1 MRALYLKEK
10 LVFKEKNIPTPV
22 PKNDEVLIKVKSVG
36 ICGSDIHYWEHGKI
50 GSFIVR
56 EPLILG
62 HEFSG
67 EIVECGAKVCGLN
80 PGDLVVVEPG
90 EVCGKCEACRTG
102 RYNICPDMKFY
113 ATPPYDGALRE
124 YVAFD
129 SSFVFKVPE
138 GIEPE
143 MATLAEPIS
152 VGVFS
157 AKSVKV
163 GLGDK
168 VIIYGSGV
176 IGLCCIISAFASG
189 AGEVVATDI
198 REERLQF
205 AKEVGASAVFNSLKD
220 TSEEFNYYFDV
231 AFECSGISACLI
243 DASKKLKWGGKIAAL
258 GFNINTT
265 QEAPIAEMIIKE
277 QQLIPT
283 FRYANVFP
291 AALNILL
298 KNRDIF
304 KKFITHRFSFNDAEK
319 AFITARDDKKAVKVL
334 INF

>member
-10 LVFKEKNIPTPV
+10 LVFEERSIPAPL
-22 PKNDEVLIKVKSVG
+22 PKDDEVLIKVKSVG
-36 ICGSDIHYWEHGKI
+36 VCGSDIHYWEHGKI
-50 GSFIVR
+50 GSFIVK

-62 HEFSG
+62 HELSG
-67 EIVECGAKVCGLN
+67 EIVECGANVKGFA

-90 EVCGKCEACRTG
+90 EVCGKCEACRAG
-102 RYNICPDMKFY
+102 RYNLCPDMKFY

-124 YVAFD
+124 YITFD
-129 SSFVFKVPE
+129 SSFVFKVPK
-138 GIEPE
+138 GIDPG
-143 MATLAEPIS
+143 MATLVEPMA

-157 AKSVKV
+157 TKSVKV

-176 IGLCCIISAFASG
+176 IGLCCMIAAFG
-189 AGEVVATDI
+189 AGASEVVITDI
-198 REERLQF
+198 REDRLTL
-205 AKEVGASAVFNSLKD
+205 AKEIGATATINSLKD
-220 TSEEFNYYFDV
+220 PSEEYNCYFDV
-231 AFECSGISACLI
+231 AFECSGASACLI

-258 GFNINTT
+258 GFNINST

-283 FRYANVFP
+283 FRYANAFP
-291 AALNILL
+291 AALDLLL

-304 KKFITHRFSFNDAEK
+304 KKFLTHRFSFNDAEK
-319 AFITARDDKKAVKVL
+319 AFITAHDDKTAVKVL
-334 INF
+334 IDF

>member
-10 LVFKEKNIPTPV
+10 LVFEEKNIPTPI
-22 PKNDEVLIKVKSVG
+22 PKDDEVLIKVKSVG
-36 ICGSDIHYWEHGKI
+36 VCGSDVHYWQDGKI
-50 GSFIVR
+50 GSFIVKK
-56 EPLILG
+56 PLILG
-62 HEFSG
+62 HELSG
-67 EIVECGAKVCGLN
+67 EIIECGANVCGFES
-80 PGDLVVVEPG
+80 GDLVVVEPG

-102 RYNICPDMKFY
+102 RYNLCPDMKFY

-124 YVAFD
+124 YVTFD

-138 GIEPE
+138 GIDPE
-143 MATLAEPIS
+143 MATLAEPIA
-152 VGVFS
+152 VGAFS
-157 AKSVKV
+157 SKSVKV
-163 GLGDK
+163 ELGNK

-176 IGLCCIISAFASG
+176 IGLCCMISAFAAG
-189 AGEVVATDI
+189 ASEVVVTDI
-198 REERLQF
+198 REDRLQF
-205 AKEVGASAVFNSLKD
+205 AKEVGASATFNSLKD
-220 TSEEFNYYFDV
+220 ASDEFNCYFDV
-231 AFECSGISACLI
+231 AFECSGASACLI
-243 DASKKLKWGGKIAAL
+243 NASKKLKWGGKIAAI
-258 GFNINTT
+258 GFNINST

-298 KNRDIF
+298 KNKDIF